1 MSFPS
6 SGLFPRAGGLAC
18 YLGLGLIALLGSGC
32 VFGQRSVWPQIIG
45 KWALSGFVWNCE
57 LTWFLLSRFNA

>member
-6 SGLFPRAGGLAC
+6 SYLFPRAGGLAC

-45 KWALSGFVWNCE
+45 KWALSFVWDCK
-57 LTWFLLSRFNA
+57 LTWVLLFRFNS